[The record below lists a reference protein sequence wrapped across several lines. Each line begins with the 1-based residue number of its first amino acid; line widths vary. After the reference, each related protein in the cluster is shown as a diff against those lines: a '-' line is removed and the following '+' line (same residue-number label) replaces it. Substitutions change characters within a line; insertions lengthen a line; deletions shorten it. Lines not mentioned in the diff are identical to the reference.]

1 MEQITYMEKKYLKHS
16 SIRISLST
24 SPYICIINKTRNFL
38 YAYIVDIKIDTHSE
52 IVKKFVAGF
61 WGNIAAISFTAF
73 DKSINRRVARS
84 ANLINNYRLE
94 E

>member
-1 MEQITYMEKKYLKHS
+1 M
-16 SIRISLST
+16 
-24 SPYICIINKTRNFL
+24 YINIIIKICNYFLGVINKLIHIQKLLKNL
-38 YAYIVDIKIDTHSE
+38 LHVSE
-52 IVKKFVAGF
+52 TISPM
-61 WGNIAAISFTAF
+61 ISFTAL

>member
-1 MEQITYMEKKYLKHS
+1 MH
-16 SIRISLST
+16 
-24 SPYICIINKTRNFL
+24 
-38 YAYIVDIKIDTHSE
+38 IVDIKIDTHSE
-52 IVKKFVAGF
+52 IIKKFVAGF